1 MCYTFKAYGL
11 VRACSLAPLSGIIPL
26 RGPCLSPPAALGFR
40 KYIFKKGEDEMISKE
55 AKTTLIEQYKI
66 NERDTGSPEVQ
77 VAILTKR
84 INELTDHMKKNPK
97 DFHSQR
103 GLSKMVGHR
112 KQLLAYLAKK
122 DLERYRA
129 VIAKLGLRK

>member
-1 MCYTFKAYGL
+1 MA
-11 VRACSLAPLSGIIPL
+11 SL
-26 RGPCLSPPAALGFR
+26 RLGFTLAWISLFTRTLPGFGR
-40 KYIFKKGEDEMISKE
+40 KYKKGEEKMISKE
-55 AKTTLIEQYKI
+55 TKTAIIAEYKI
-66 NERDTGSPEVQ
+66 NEKDTGSPEVQ
-77 VAILTKR
+77 VAILTDR
-84 INELTDHMKKNPK
+84 INSLTDHMKKNPK

-122 DLERYRA
+122 DIERYRA

>member
-1 MCYTFKAYGL
+1 
-11 VRACSLAPLSGIIPL
+11 
-26 RGPCLSPPAALGFR
+26 
-40 KYIFKKGEDEMISKE
+40 MISRE
-55 AKTTLIEQYKI
+55 TKTSLIEQFKI

-77 VAILTKR
+77 IAILTQR
-84 INELTDHMKKNPK
+84 INELTVHMKNNPK

-122 DLERYRA
+122 DIERYRA
-129 VIAKLGLRK
+129 IIKKLGLRK

>member
-1 MCYTFKAYGL
+1 
-11 VRACSLAPLSGIIPL
+11 
-26 RGPCLSPPAALGFR
+26 
-40 KYIFKKGEDEMISKE
+40 MISKE
-55 AKTTLIEQYKI
+55 TKTTLIETYKI

-84 INELTDHMKKNPK
+84 INELTEHMKKNPK

-112 KQLLAYLAKK
+112 KQLLSYLARK
-122 DLERYRA
+122 DVERYRA
-129 VIAKLGLRK
+129 IIAKLGLRK